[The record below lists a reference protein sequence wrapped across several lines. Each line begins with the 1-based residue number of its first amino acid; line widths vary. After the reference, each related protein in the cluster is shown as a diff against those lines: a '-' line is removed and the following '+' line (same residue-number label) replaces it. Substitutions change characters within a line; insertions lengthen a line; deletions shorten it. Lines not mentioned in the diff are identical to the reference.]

1 VTSGSGLVRRALLA
15 SQTERRSAAVGRI
28 LRAIAPALPR
38 RPAPLDPIF
47 VIGAPRSGTTL
58 VFEVLDRSPA
68 TSSLGR
74 ESHLLWDMFHPVS
87 SSFCGS
93 QALRPSDAT
102 DRERRVLNWCIHAIA
117 GDRRYLDKLPR
128 NALRVEFIRAL
139 FPTAW
144 IVCITRDG
152 RDVTSSL
159 MTAWRSGRSF
169 GPSFPPPVPLE
180 ISGYAG
186 RTWQFIVPPGWEEYA
201 TGRSLAEVCAFQ
213 WIAANRAIVEA
224 RERLG
229 CDRWA
234 QLRYEDLVSR
244 PRETVEGLFAVL
256 GLPTDEVV
264 EHSDTTATAV
274 TPPRPGKWKIENG
287 EAIQGILPMIEPMM
301 SRLGY
306 SVDADE
312 S

>member
-1 VTSGSGLVRRALLA
+1 
-15 SQTERRSAAVGRI
+15 
-28 LRAIAPALPR
+28 
-38 RPAPLDPIF
+38 
-47 VIGAPRSGTTL
+47 
-58 VFEVLDRSPA
+58 
-68 TSSLGR
+68 
-74 ESHLLWDMFHPVS
+74 M
-87 SSFCGS
+87 
-93 QALRPSDAT
+93 
-102 DRERRVLNWCIHAIA
+102 
-117 GDRRYLDKLPR
+117 
-128 NALRVEFIRAL
+128 
-139 FPTAW
+139 
-144 IVCITRDG
+144 
-152 RDVTSSL
+152 
-159 MTAWRSGRSF
+159 
-169 GPSFPPPVPLE
+169 
-180 ISGYAG
+180 
-186 RTWQFIVPPGWEEYA
+186 
-201 TGRSLAEVCAFQ
+201 CAFQ